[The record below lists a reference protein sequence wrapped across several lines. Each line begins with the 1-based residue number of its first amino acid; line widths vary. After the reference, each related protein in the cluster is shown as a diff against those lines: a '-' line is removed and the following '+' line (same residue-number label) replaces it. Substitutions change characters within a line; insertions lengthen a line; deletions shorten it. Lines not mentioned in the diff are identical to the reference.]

1 MPMPELV
8 WYQNKGIQY
17 STGTLRYRT
26 EIPDAGGIIL
36 DAYAQI

>member
-8 WYQNKGIQY
+8 RYLYKGIQY

-36 DAYAQI
+36 DADAQL